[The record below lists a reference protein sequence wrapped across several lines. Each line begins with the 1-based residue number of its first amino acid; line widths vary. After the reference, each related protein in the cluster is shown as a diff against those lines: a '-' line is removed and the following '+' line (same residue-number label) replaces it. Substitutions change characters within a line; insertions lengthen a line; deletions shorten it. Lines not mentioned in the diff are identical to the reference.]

1 MADKLELDAQTGI
14 VIEREYTEEELV
26 QRLKYQEKHALLE
39 QAKQQRII
47 ARQVLLE
54 RLGITEEEAQLL
66 LGGI

>member
-14 VIEREYTEEELV
+14 AVERDYTAAELE
-26 QRLKYQEKHALLE
+26 QRTKDQEKHAMLE
-39 QAKQQRII
+39 QAKADRIA

>member
-1 MADKLELDAQTGI
+1 MADVYELDAQTGI
-14 VIEREYTEEELV
+14 AIEREYTEEELV

-39 QAKQQRII
+39 QAKQQRIV

-54 RLGITEEEAQLL
+54 RLGITAEEAQLL

>member
-14 VIEREYTEEELV
+14 VIEREYTEEELA

-54 RLGITEEEAQLL
+54 RLGITAEEAQLL
-66 LGGI
+66 LGN